1 MKKRIINFQE
11 FVNESI
17 KYLSD
22 LPSRFNQEEN
32 DTLGLLMHDKEHVL
46 GTTHKNDPILDSIF
60 NKVKGGYYKGSLWRG
75 TYKIEKDLYEEL
87 YLSGEP
93 GITTRYLSFSE
104 SKETSILFST
114 QTNILIELI
123 DGKDLLN
130 YHQWIREIAE
140 QELEMNGGDTED
152 PNYQDLIETADE
164 ELEHIMNIG
173 SRISVIGKRQEG
185 DLTIYT
191 IKQS

>member
-1 MKKRIINFQE
+1 MRKRIINFKE
-11 FVNESI
+11 FINESI
-17 KYLSD
+17 KLSD
-22 LPSRFNQEEN
+22 RFDEEEN
-32 DTLGLLMHDKEHVL
+32 ETLGFLMHDKEHVL

-60 NKVKGGYYKGSLWRG
+60 NKVKGEYYKASLWRG
-75 TYKIEKDLYEEL
+75 VYSIEKDLYEEL

-93 GITTRYLSFSE
+93 AITTRYLSFSE
-104 SKETSILFST
+104 SKETAILFST
-114 QTNILIELI
+114 ETNILIELI
-123 DGKDLLN
+123 DGKGLLN
-130 YHQWIREIAE
+130 YHQWIREMAD

-152 PNYQDLIETADE
+152 PNYETLIETADE

>member
-1 MKKRIINFQE
+1 MY
-11 FVNESI
+11 S
-17 KYLSD
+17 
-22 LPSRFNQEEN
+22 
-32 DTLGLLMHDKEHVL
+32 
-46 GTTHKNDPILDSIF
+46 
-60 NKVKGGYYKGSLWRG
+60 
-75 TYKIEKDLYEEL
+75 IEKDLYEEL

-93 GITTRYLSFSE
+93 VITTRYLSFSE
-104 SKETSILFST
+104 SKETAILFST
-114 QTNILIELI
+114 RTNILIELI

-130 YHQWIREIAE
+130 YHQWIREMAE

>member
-1 MKKRIINFQE
+1 MRKMIINFQE
-11 FVNESI
+11 FINESM
-17 KYLSD
+17 KLSD
-22 LPSRFNQEEN
+22 RFNEEEN
-32 DTLGLLMHDKEHVL
+32 ETLGLLMHDKEHVL
-46 GTTHKNDPILDSIF
+46 GTTHKNDPVLDSIF

-75 TYKIEKDLYEEL
+75 IYRREKDLYEEL
-87 YLSGEP
+87 YLSGEA

-104 SKETSILFST
+104 SKETAILFST
-114 QTNILIELI
+114 RTNILIELI

-140 QELEMNGGDTED
+140 QEREMMGG
-152 PNYQDLIETADE
+152 PNYQELIETADE